1 MRNSSLF
8 LLIVSFCLTIQL
20 KADTKHYLVYLTDKT
35 KNDYTLERPWEFLS
49 VESID
54 RRNKFGIE
62 IEDRDLPVSENYV
75 QQLKFIF
82 GVKCLHSSKWL
93 NAVHI
98 ALEDSTPLKAIKNQS
113 FVLKIEYLG
122 TYNSKKN
129 KEIKSIP
136 DLYFQKSKDLQ
147 ALKRKYKLS
156 ALGPDSFNNSQNQCM
171 VIGIPLVHRSG
182 YAGKGVHIAV
192 FDAGFLNAY
201 QTPGMEDLIEKSTYV
216 RDFVDED
223 NSVWEDDKHGANVL
237 SFMKTFQ
244 PGKYIGTAPFARYS
258 LMRTEI
264 ADAELP
270 LEELN
275 WLLAAESADSL
286 GVDMIIGSLGYHTF
300 DESELNHSHADL
312 NGVTSIA
319 AKAANIAHSKGIA
332 VICSAG
338 NEGNKKWRK
347 IGTPADAIGS
357 LAIGSCDLSGVH
369 SNFSSVGLSADGRIK
384 PNFTVPGFAVTVAS
398 PNGFYKGNGTS
409 YSAPMFAGAL
419 ACLME
424 FRPSYHPDSLLNYVL
439 FSSTHQNYPDSLYGY
454 GIPNFGLALYRMG
467 AWINQVHG
475 DYFWNETESKVFFQD
490 INLFLLSYSNQ
501 KVKIEIQGL
510 RKKKY
515 KSFHKENYSIK
526 AGQWL
531 HNDFLF
537 NYLNDKMSNKKSLK
551 YKKIKVI
558 IQTESKTFVKVFD
571 FNT

>member
-1 MRNSSLF
+1 MRNNSLL
-8 LLIVSFCLTIQL
+8 LLIVSYFLTIHL
-20 KADTKHYLVYLTDKT
+20 KAETKHYLVYLTDKS
-35 KNDYTLERPWEFLS
+35 KNDYNIERPWEFLS
-49 VESID
+49 IDAID
-54 RRNKFGIE
+54 RRNKYGIE
-62 IEDRDLPVSENYV
+62 IEELDLPVSENYI
-75 QQLKFIF
+75 QQLKFIS
-82 GVKCLHSSKWL
+82 GVKYLHSSKWL

-98 ALEDSTPLKAIKNQS
+98 ALEDSTPIQSIKKQS
-113 FVLKIEYLG
+113 FVVKIEYLG
-122 TYNSKKN
+122 TYDSKKN
-129 KEIKSIP
+129 KDIKTIP
-136 DLYFQKSKDLQ
+136 ELYFQKSKDLQ
-147 ALKRKYKLS
+147 TLKRKFKLS
-156 ALGPDSFNNSQNQCM
+156 SLSPDSFNNSQNQNM
-171 VIGIPLVHRSG
+171 VIGIPLVHQTG
-182 YAGKGVHIAV
+182 YAGKGIHIAV
-192 FDAGFLNAY
+192 FDAGFHNAY
-201 QTPGMEDLIEKSTYV
+201 QTPGMEDLIEKSTFV

-300 DESELNHSHADL
+300 DESELNHKHADL
-312 NGVTSIA
+312 NGITSIA
-319 AKAANIAHSKGIA
+319 AQAANIAHNKGIA

-347 IGTPADAIGS
+347 IGTPADALGA
-357 LAIGSCDLSGVH
+357 LAIGSSDLSGMH
-369 SNFSSVGLSADGRIK
+369 SNFSSEGLSADGRIK
-384 PNFTVPGFAVTVAS
+384 PNFTVPGFAVTVSS

-409 YSAPMFAGAL
+409 YAAPIFAGAM

-424 FRPSYHPDSLLNYVL
+424 YRPNFHPDSLLNYIL

-467 AWINQVHG
+467 AWINTVRE
-475 DYFWNETESKVFFQD
+475 DYFWNETESIIFFQD
-490 INLFLLSYSNQ
+490 INLYLLSYSNQ
-501 KVKIEIQGL
+501 KITIDIQGF
-510 RKKKY
+510 RKKKF
-515 KSFHKENYSIK
+515 KTFHKVNCNLK

-537 NYLNDKMSNKKSLK
+537 NYLNTKMSDTNKLK

-558 IQTESKTFVKVFD
+558 IQTESKTFIKIFA
-571 FNT
+571 FNS